1 MTPQILSLI
10 LSVVFLII
18 VLLLL
23 RSYVLP
29 EKYAI
34 IWLLAAVASII
45 LSAIPGILENVAAFF
60 GVVQPVSLLFL
71 AAFFVILVLLM
82 QVTLEL
88 SRARD
93 ELRRFVQQQAIETE
107 EARTR
112 SED

>member
-1 MTPQILSLI
+1 MTPVMLSVI

-18 VLLLL
+18 VVLLI

-29 EKYAI
+29 EKYAV
-34 IWLLAAVASII
+34 IWLIAAVASIV

-71 AAFFVILVLLM
+71 GGFFVVLVLLM

-88 SRARD
+88 SRTRD
-93 ELRRFVQQQAIETE
+93 EFRRFVQQQAIETE
-107 EARTR
+107 EARTQR
-112 SED
+112 DE